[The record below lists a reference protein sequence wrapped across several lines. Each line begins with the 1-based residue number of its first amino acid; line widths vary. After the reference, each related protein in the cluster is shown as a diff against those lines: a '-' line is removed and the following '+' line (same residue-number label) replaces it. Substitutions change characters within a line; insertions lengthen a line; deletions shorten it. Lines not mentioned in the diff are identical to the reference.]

1 MNTEG
6 TSVKEMGPIGR
17 IVGIFSSPRE
27 TFESIDRKPTWLVPF
42 LVILIVTLLLQLLV
56 MDIAIKDRLAALE
69 ARDVSAERFE
79 AEQNQMEGPLRYIGL
94 IVTPIGMLVVWA
106 IIAGILLFIGN
117 TLMGGET
124 KFKKVFSVVAWT
136 SLIGLVGQIIGT
148 FLILS
153 KGTTRGVGT
162 NLAILILPTPEL
174 GQSSSFLYRVLSKF
188 DVFTIW
194 ALALYIIGLAVIYRF
209 TTKKS
214 ATLVIGVWAVY
225 VVIAIVLGGITGG
238 LLGG

>member
-27 TFESIDRKPTWLVPF
+27 TFESIDKKPTWLVPF
-42 LVILIVTLLLQLLV
+42 LVILMITIVLQLLV
-56 MDIAIKDRLAALE
+56 MDIAIKDRLAAME
-69 ARDVSAERFE
+69 VQDIPAERFE
-79 AEQNQMEGPLRYIGL
+79 AAQSQMEGPLKYIGL
-94 IVTPIGMLVVWA
+94 IVAPIGILIVWA

-136 SLIGLVGQIIGT
+136 SLIGLVGQILGT
-148 FLILS
+148 FLVIS

-162 NLAILILPTPEL
+162 NLAILLLPTPEL
-174 GQSSSFLYRVLSKF
+174 GQSSSFLYRFLSQF
-188 DVFTIW
+188 DIFTIW

-225 VVIAIVLGGITGG
+225 VVLAVVLGGVLSGF
-238 LLGG
+238 LG